1 MFATVYLHPDRT
13 IAARWRMD
21 DVPVLLDLAFA
32 DQVHLETAQSL
43 PDAISL
49 ILADVTS
56 VRLAIPMSATLMH
69 RYPIEADESVTE
81 RRAFEIATCLPGLD
95 HDNDFVLDQPFSWEM
110 SGVRWHA
117 LHVVPREVC
126 ETVRRISTGHP
137 VDVIQLS
144 AAAEIRAAAMATF
157 VRGNTLLVGRRA
169 DRWEILAAEQ
179 QGPLGHMIIRS
190 DDPDVPARDIVR
202 DIVVDIIGAS
212 GRQIDQCCVYGD
224 DLDLA
229 TFESI
234 QQALSDVVPNV
245 ARLVPFRA
253 VRAEVA
259 DSVRSTCLRLA
270 HVIAPVVGL
279 CQPIPND
286 LVLHDVCVSPA
297 DI

>member
-1 MFATVYLHPDRT
+1 MIATVYLHPDRT

-32 DQVHLETAQSL
+32 EPVHLETAQKL
-43 PDAISL
+43 PDA
-49 ILADVTS
+49 LAQTLLNVTS
-56 VRLAIPMSATLMH
+56 VRFAIPMSATLMH

-95 HDNDFVLDQPFSWEM
+95 HDNDYVLDQALSWEM
-110 SGVRWHA
+110 SGSRWHA

-126 ETVRRISTGHP
+126 DTIRRIAAGHP
-137 VDVIQLS
+137 VDVVQLS
-144 AAAEIRAAAMATF
+144 AATEIRAAAMATF

-169 DRWEILAAEQ
+169 DRWEILAAEP
-179 QGPLGHMIIRS
+179 QGTIGHMIVRA
-190 DDPDVPARDIVR
+190 DDPNVPSRDIVR
-202 DIVVDIIGAS
+202 DIVIDVIGAS
-212 GRQIDQCCVYGD
+212 GRQIDQCCIYGD

-229 TFESI
+229 TFESM

-253 VRAEVA
+253 VKAEVP

-270 HVIAPVVGL
+270 HVIAPIVGL
-279 CQPIPND
+279 CQPVPND
-286 LVLHDVCVSPA
+286 LVLHELCASPA
-297 DI
+297 DV